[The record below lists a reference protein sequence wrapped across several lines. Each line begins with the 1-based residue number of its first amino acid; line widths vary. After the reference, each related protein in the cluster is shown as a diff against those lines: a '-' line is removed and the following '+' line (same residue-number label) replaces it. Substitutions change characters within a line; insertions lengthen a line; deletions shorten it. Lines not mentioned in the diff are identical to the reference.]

1 MQLSISLAFILVTF
15 LPALKL
21 RQAGQGLYGQS
32 ACELAKTMFTKTK
45 QIKTLTYT
53 IKKQERIDGE
63 MIRQTF

>member
-15 LPALKL
+15 
-21 RQAGQGLYGQS
+21 QGLYCQS